1 MQGLSGQGLG
11 IKARQRS
18 VTAKA
23 AGVSMLDTATGRASA
38 AHNKDTTRLKAK
50 LKPTRTR

>member
-1 MQGLSGQGLG
+1 MRTRGLYGQRLG

-23 AGVSMLDTATGRASA
+23 AGVSVLDTATGRASA
-38 AHNKDTTRLKAK
+38 ALQ
-50 LKPTRTR
+50 